1 MKIIYGK
8 SQNREGQ
15 RDVTEEMYMGTAIDK
30 SWKPIVL
37 YCEGRYSHFPMP
49 RNFPP
54 RNILKRSYAH
64 MYLETF
70 T

>member
-30 SWKPIVL
+30 S
-37 YCEGRYSHFPMP
+37 
-49 RNFPP
+49 
-54 RNILKRSYAH
+54 
-64 MYLETF
+64 
-70 T
+70 